1 MSTHDSYDAIG
12 AILSIHAMVNEFL
25 IEAVEDVPES
35 RMTEQP
41 GLVGGG
47 ALVNHPAWT
56 LSHLNA
62 YAGTLLAMLDDPS
75 VPASI
80 ADAEM
85 ERYGYGTTPL
95 TGPVGDRA
103 YATKRELLER
113 FRERNAR
120 VAAVVAEKNADYF
133 PRDSPE
139 KFHPHAPT
147 IGHIAITLLV
157 AHPPHHLGQLKQW
170 RRAAGITKKA

>member
-1 MSTHDSYDAIG
+1 MRTHDSYDTIG
-12 AILSIHAMVNEFL
+12 PILNIHAMVHGFL

-41 GLVGGG
+41 GTI
-47 ALVNHPAWT
+47 VNHPAWT

-62 YAGTLLAMLDDPS
+62 YAGALLSMFDDPS
-75 VPASI
+75 VGGAT

-85 ERYGYGTTPL
+85 ERFGYGTTPVPDL
-95 TGPVGDRA
+95 AA
-103 YATKRELLER
+103 YATKRELLDR
-113 FRERNAR
+113 FRDRTAR
-120 VAAVVAEKNADYF
+120 VAAVVAERHSDYF
-133 PRDSPE
+133 PRPSPE
-139 KFHPHAPT
+139 KFQPYSPT

-170 RRAAGITKKA
+170 RRAAGIAGKA

>member
-1 MSTHDSYDAIG
+1 MAHDTIG
-12 AILSIHAMVNEFL
+12 TILNIHAMINGF
-25 IEAVEDVPES
+25 ITKAVEDVPDF

-41 GLVGGG
+41 AGG
-47 ALVNHPAWT
+47 AIVNHPAWT

-62 YAGTLLAMLDDPS
+62 YAGTLLVTLDDPS
-75 VPASI
+75 VGGAT

-85 ERYGYGTTPL
+85 ARYGYGTTP
-95 TGPVGDRA
+95 VADRAA

-113 FRERNAR
+113 FRDRNVR
-120 VAAVVAEKNADYF
+120 LAAVVADKHADYF
-133 PRDSPE
+133 PRPSPE

-157 AHPPHHLGQLKQW
+157 MHPPHHLGQLKQW
-170 RRAAGITKKA
+170 RRAAGIAEKA